1 MTKTL
6 VKFILSF
13 QNFGKKIACA
23 MRHNRIAIQLNTV
36 VSHCEGPGIE
46 VGKTLASAG
55 HVTLMKICSRG
66 RVGECRIYNS
76 SRRHVAEYE
85 VGFLSCLHFAKRN
98 SLYSEVTLKP
108 KKVIFGGNIFLNYD
122 KSLIFCLIPAWIF
135 AKKNGIKCACSISSI
150 VSFRR

>member
-1 MTKTL
+1 MNVAYIIT
-6 VKFILSF
+6 
-13 QNFGKKIACA
+13 
-23 MRHNRIAIQLNTV
+23 
-36 VSHCEGPGIE
+36 
-46 VGKTLASAG
+46 
-55 HVTLMKICSRG
+55 
-66 RVGECRIYNS
+66 

-135 AKKNGIKCACSISSI
+135 AKKNGIKCACSISFYCV
-150 VSFRR
+150 VSPFNALIENRISWLCESGIRATALRPDSTTAKFFARNCLCEIRMVGHE